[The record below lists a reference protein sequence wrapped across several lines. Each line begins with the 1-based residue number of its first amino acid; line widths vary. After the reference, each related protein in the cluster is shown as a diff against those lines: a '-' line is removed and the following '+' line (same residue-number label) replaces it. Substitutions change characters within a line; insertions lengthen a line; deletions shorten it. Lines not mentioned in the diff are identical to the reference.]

1 MVGNLPQSLAAN
13 FTGIFQPFWGP
24 TLLAVER
31 SKGST
36 CRSER
41 RTCRHLMASIEA
53 NPGLLTQDIEEHGEL
68 GYKMG
73 NTWQF
78 FQHDQ
83 NLFKICKNWV
93 I

>member
-1 MVGNLPQSLAAN
+1 
-13 FTGIFQPFWGP
+13 
-24 TLLAVER
+24 
-31 SKGST
+31 
-36 CRSER
+36 
-41 RTCRHLMASIEA
+41 MASIEA

-83 NLFKICKNWV
+83 NLFKICINWV